1 MTEYI
6 ERMLGEKM
14 EGWEKYGGMS
24 LCIKLEESRRMEGA
38 AADGEEWH
46 IRRIRESI
54 QHTES
59 LLARISPA
67 MPGRPL
73 LL

>member
-1 MTEYI
+1 MTEYM
-6 ERMLGEKM
+6 ERIITKM
-14 EGWEKYGGMS
+14 EESEKYGGMS
-24 LCIKLEESRRMEGA
+24 LDMKLEESRRIAGA
-38 AADGEEWH
+38 AADAEEWH
-46 IRRIRESI
+46 IRRIRESF
-54 QHTES
+54 QCTES

>member
-6 ERMLGEKM
+6 ERMIKKM
-14 EGWEKYGGMS
+14 EGWEKYRGMR
-24 LCIKLEESRRMEGA
+24 LYIKLEESRRIEGA

-46 IRRIRESI
+46 IRRIRESV
-54 QHTES
+54 QCTES

-67 MPGRPL
+67 MPGRPPL
-73 LL
+73 L

>member
-6 ERMLGEKM
+6 ERMIKKM
-14 EGWEKYGGMS
+14 EGREKYGGMS
-24 LCIKLEESRRMEGA
+24 LYIKLEESRRIEAA

-54 QHTES
+54 QCTVS

-73 LL
+73 VL